1 MPGFFGRFSP
11 SQGWWGALCCGR
23 YAQLCCN
30 LVGRRAARRAEAFF
44 RAAVTIGV
52 LANLDK
58 PQAKEALQSVRR
70 FAEKMGAQI
79 ALQTRRKGRLDQA
92 FTVAQLKS
100 MSLVVVLGGD
110 GTVLSATRRVAPYR
124 VPILPVHMGGFGF
137 LAEIGPKDLSGALAR
152 FVEGDFHT
160 VERMMLQ
167 VTAKGR
173 KLSKI
178 ALNDA
183 VLTAGPFARISRY
196 QIAIGSK
203 ELATYPADGL
213 IVSTPTGS
221 TAYNLSAHG
230 PIVDPS
236 LSVYVVNP
244 ICAHTLFARPLIL
257 DARETVTIRFVLP
270 SAPPVLTIDGQEWY
284 RLREDD
290 RLQVTQAP
298 FRAALVRFS
307 RRHFY
312 DRLREKLSFGES
324 GRAQGASS

>member
-1 MPGFFGRFSP
+1 M
-11 SQGWWGALCCGR
+11 
-23 YAQLCCN
+23 
-30 LVGRRAARRAEAFF
+30 
-44 RAAVTIGV
+44 TIGV

-58 PQAKEALQSVRR
+58 PQAKKGVETVRR
-70 FAEKMGAQI
+70 FARKHGARV
-79 ALQTRRKGRLDQA
+79 ALQTRRKGRLDQEFSA
-92 FTVAQLKS
+92 GDLKA

-110 GTVLSATRRVAPYR
+110 GTVLSATRRVAPHQ

-137 LAEIGPKDLSGALAR
+137 LTEIGPAELAGALTR

-173 KLSKI
+173 RLCKV

-196 QIAIGSK
+196 RIAIGRK
-203 ELATYPADGL
+203 ALATYPADGL

-236 LSVYVVNP
+236 LAVYVVNP

-257 DARETVTIRFVLP
+257 DARETVTIRFIAP
-270 SAPPVLTIDGQEWY
+270 SAAPVLTIDGQEWC

-324 GRAQGASS
+324 GRAEGASV